1 MPSMNLQKQDFRG
14 GGGAKHVQAAQVAV
28 QHNLEIAVP
37 SAAAIFNFGQ
47 WDIKGRHPRK
57 F

>member
-1 MPSMNLQKQDFRG
+1 MNLQKQDFRG